1 MIRSVRLLIVVL
13 LLPCLLESSSIIGG
27 HFSFTAGSVFAE
39 LRPSFLIC
47 RNSEGLSALFLQSGT
62 TPMNG
67 LSYWEDT
74 LEEGRLGYFEY
85 TVTEPL
91 IYQGVYYP
99 NPVLV
104 YAVLDFFFGTLR
116 APASGGTE
124 LVFERVPVRLDYW
137 FSIGNPWSEDPLDWT
152 SFREIGYVFGSASG
166 FARLRFFGEFVDDGI
181 RQYWLYDLREASID
195 LVHTPEPE
203 TYALTGFG
211 LVLLWL
217 GRRFA
222 HRAPWNSRRP
232 AVIGAK
238 GGARR
243 HAG

>member
-1 MIRSVRLLIVVL
+1 MTLSVRLLMAVL
-13 LLPCLLESSSIIGG
+13 LLPGLLESSSIIGG
-27 HFSFTAGSVFAE
+27 HFSFTASSTWAQ
-39 LRPSFLIC
+39 LRPSYLIG
-47 RNSEGLSALFLQSGT
+47 RSSDGLFALFFQSGT

-67 LSYWEDT
+67 LSEWENA

-85 TVTEPL
+85 TITEPL

-124 LVFERVPVRLDYW
+124 LLFERVPVRLEYG
-137 FSIGNPWSEDPLDWT
+137 FSIGNPWSGNTSDPFD
-152 SFREIGYVFGSASG
+152 FRDFGYVFGSAKG
-166 FARLRFFGEFVDDGI
+166 FARLRFRGEFADDGI
-181 RQYWLYDLREASID
+181 RQYWWYDLREASID

-203 TYALTGFG
+203 TYVLAGAG
-211 LVLLWL
+211 LLLLWL

-222 HRAPWNSRRP
+222 RRALWNSNRP
-232 AVIGAK
+232 ADIGAIS
-238 GGARR
+238 GGQR
-243 HAG
+243 HAR